1 MALSIASAF
10 RLRNKLKERIK
21 RLTESTARAEA
32 SKPEGT
38 EENLAVFDGK
48 TFKETIEKVSLLM
61 LVLRDFNIAIDK
73 SNMVNK
79 EPLITL
85 ESLKAEIA
93 FYETIAEKVRSAPLY
108 SWEHNAEG
116 GRDKIKQEPLLS
128 QEELV
133 NRLATLKLKK
143 DEIEER
149 LAESN
154 IKTPVD
160 FDQSRITAVLL

>member
-21 RLTESTARAEA
+21 RLTESAARAEA
-32 SKPEGT
+32 AKPEGT

-48 TFKETIEKVSLLM
+48 TFKETIEQVSLLM
-61 LVLRDFNIAIDK
+61 AILRDFNIAVDK
-73 SNMVNK
+73 SNLVNK
-79 EPLITL
+79 EALITL
-85 ESLKAEIA
+85 ESVKAEIA
-93 FYETIAEKVRSAPLY
+93 FYETVAGKVRSAPLY

-128 QEELV
+128 QKELV
-133 NRLATLKLKK
+133 AHLDSLKK
-143 DEIEER
+143 KKDDIEDR

-154 IKTPVD
+154 IKTLVN
-160 FDQSRITAVLL
+160 FDQSIITGLL

>member
-21 RLTESTARAEA
+21 RLTESAARAEA
-32 SKPEGT
+32 AKPEGT

-48 TFKETIEKVSLLM
+48 TFKETIEQVSLLM
-61 LVLRDFNIAIDK
+61 ALLRDFNIAVEK
-73 SNMVNK
+73 SNLANK
-79 EPLITL
+79 EALITL
-85 ESLKAEIA
+85 ESVKAEIA
-93 FYETIAEKVRSAPLY
+93 FYEMVAGKVRSAPLF

-128 QEELV
+128 QKDIVAHLDS
-133 NRLATLKLKK
+133 LKK
-143 DEIEER
+143 KKDDIEDR

-154 IKTPVD
+154 IKTLVN
-160 FDQSRITAVLL
+160 FDQSIITGLL